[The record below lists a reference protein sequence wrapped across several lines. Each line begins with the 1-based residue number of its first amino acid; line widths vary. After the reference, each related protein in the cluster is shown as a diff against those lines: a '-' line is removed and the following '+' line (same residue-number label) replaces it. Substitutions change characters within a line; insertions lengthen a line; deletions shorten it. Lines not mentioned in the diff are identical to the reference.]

1 MLDDLV
7 DIPEF
12 LIRQKH
18 RGRPRKV
25 PQSVVVD
32 TEKQL
37 AEKYA
42 SWRAIKEKSYGTH
55 HDMYLT
61 NELPRFGCGYRSF
74 YVKEGRKWAKFTK
87 HLGDPADTTGRMR
100 GQLSMAH
107 WNAMKKLHEQYLKRN
122 DPDAVAKRKSINR
135 HKTISNYA

>member
-1 MLDDLV
+1 MLDDRV

-42 SWRAIKEKSYGTH
+42 SWRAIKEKS
-55 HDMYLT
+55 
-61 NELPRFGCGYRSF
+61 
-74 YVKEGRKWAKFTK
+74 
-87 HLGDPADTTGRMR
+87 
-100 GQLSMAH
+100 
-107 WNAMKKLHEQYLKRN
+107 
-122 DPDAVAKRKSINR
+122 
-135 HKTISNYA
+135 

>member
-12 LIRQKH
+12 LIRKKH

-25 PQSVVVD
+25 PQVYVTNAED
-32 TEKQL
+32 QL
-37 AEKYA
+37 AKKYA
-42 SWRAIKEKSYGTH
+42 SWEEIKEKRYGTH
-55 HDMYLT
+55 HDMYLAD
-61 NELPRFGCGYRSF
+61 ELPRFGCGYRSF

-87 HLGDPADTTGRMR
+87 HLGDPADITGRMR
-100 GQLSMAH
+100 GRLSMAQ

-122 DPDAVAKRKSINR
+122 DPDAVAKRK
-135 HKTISNYA
+135 HKRRSRSLSNYA